1 MLLNAG
7 ERKVWRVR
15 PLDAIGGLPNIPAFH
30 ISERFGLRALS
41 ETVVTACA
49 SGTQALGEA
58 AEMIRNGVLD
68 IVLAGGVEGLIV
80 RTFFV
85 GFSMM
90 KALSTRND
98 PPQKASR
105 PFDATRDGFVIG
117 EGAAMFVLESLE
129 HALRRGA
136 RIYAEVLGH
145 AATSDA
151 YHVAAPDP
159 QARGAILAMRR
170 ALEDAGVRPEDVDY
184 INAHGTSTPL
194 NDKTET
200 FAIKQVF
207 GEHAYDLAVNST
219 KSMLGHAFGG
229 AGAIEAMAV
238 VKSIVTGI
246 LHPTINYEH
255 PDPECDLDYVP
266 NVARKVAKGIRVA
279 LSNSFGLG
287 GQNACVVLGRYEPE
301 GLRP

>member
-1 MLLNAG
+1 
-7 ERKVWRVR
+7 
-15 PLDAIGGLPNIPAFH
+15 
-30 ISERFGLRALS
+30 
-41 ETVVTACA
+41 
-49 SGTQALGEA
+49 
-58 AEMIRNGVLD
+58 MIRSGVLD
-68 IVLAGGVEGLIV
+68 VALAGGVEGLIV

-117 EGAAMFVLESLE
+117 EGAAVFVLESLE
-129 HALRRGA
+129 HALKRGA
-136 RIYAEVLGH
+136 KIYAEILGH

-151 YHVAAPDP
+151 YHLAAPDP
-159 QARGAILAMRR
+159 DARGAILAMRR
-170 ALEDAGVRPEDVDY
+170 ALEDAGIQPEEVDY
-184 INAHGTSTPL
+184 VNAHGTSTPL

-207 GEHAYDLAVNST
+207 GEHAYNLAVNST

-238 VKSIVTGI
+238 VKSIITGI
-246 LHPTINYEH
+246 LHPTINYEN

-266 NVARKVAKGIRVA
+266 NVARKVARGIRVA
-279 LSNSFGLG
+279 ISNSFGLG
-287 GQNACVVLGRYEPE
+287 GQNACIVIGRYEPE